1 MTTKT
6 RKPTHP
12 GAYIAD
18 IFDNLKENGGMS
30 RNQIAKHLGISP
42 STLCNI
48 IAEKTRVNADMA
60 VVFEKALGVKADTWL
75 RLQMSYDLW
84 EANKKKKSFLA
95 KVKSLINNPA
105 IKIA

>member
-48 IAEKTRVNADMA
+48 IAEKTRVNA
-60 VVFEKALGVKADTWL
+60 EALL
-75 RLQMSYDLW
+75 HSS
-84 EANKKKKSFLA
+84 KSDQFWRFA
-95 KVKSLINNPA
+95 YPA
-105 IKIA
+105 ATLTSN